1 MDEIVLYIIL
11 GICVIAILIQWFFI
25 DNLLNQNKQLEDTVA
40 KSLKANDKLNE
51 DVEKY
56 HRVLQGVYANA
67 YAEIMKVDKKGSFS
81 SDDEIGW
88 AFSLIRDTVKDITE
102 KLNNM
107 KRTDEE
113 KE

>member
-1 MDEIVLYIIL
+1 MDEIIIYIIL
-11 GICVIAILIQWFFI
+11 GISILGNLLQWFFLG
-25 DNLLNQNKQLEDTVA
+25 NLLNQNKQMEEVLGKA
-40 KSLKANDKLNE
+40 LKNNDKINE

-56 HRVLQGVYANA
+56 HSVLQGIYSKA
-67 YAEIMKVDKKGSFS
+67 YTEIMKVDKKGSFS
-81 SDDEIGW
+81 GDDEVGW